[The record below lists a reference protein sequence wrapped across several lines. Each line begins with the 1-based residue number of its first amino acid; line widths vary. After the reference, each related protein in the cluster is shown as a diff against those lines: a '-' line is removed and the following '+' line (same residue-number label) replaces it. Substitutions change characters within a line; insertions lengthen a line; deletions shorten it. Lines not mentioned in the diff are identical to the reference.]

1 MNYLLIISLLILILL
16 LLLFGERK
24 KIRKKRHSRYLKK
37 AEKIL
42 VLVHGGNLKPGQVFS
57 YLRKTNP
64 YVFEELVLLGF
75 SENGYEVKRNKSYS
89 GDGGID
95 GRVVK
100 DGQEYLVQ
108 CKRYSKHINLKHV
121 QEFARL
127 CREEAKEGFFVHT
140 GKTGRASRL
149 SAHEFGNV
157 EIISGYKLLN
167 FLKYNNYLNDEN

>member
-1 MNYLLIISLLILILL
+1 MNGIIVILIIAILL
-16 LLLFGERK
+16 LIAFLGERK
-24 KIRKKRHSRYLKK
+24 KISKSRHVRYLKK
-37 AEKIL
+37 AKKTL
-42 VLVHGGNLKPGQVFS
+42 SLLQKDKLTPGQAFS
-57 YLRKTNP
+57 YLRRTNP

-75 SENGYEVKRNKSYS
+75 SENGYEVQRNKSYS

-127 CREEAKEGFFVHT
+127 CREKAKEGFFVHT